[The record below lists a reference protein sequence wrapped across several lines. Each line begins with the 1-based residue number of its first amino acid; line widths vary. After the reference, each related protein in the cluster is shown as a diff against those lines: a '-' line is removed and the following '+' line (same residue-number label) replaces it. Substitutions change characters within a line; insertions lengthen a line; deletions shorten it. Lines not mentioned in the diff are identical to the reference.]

1 MYTDYLLVGHCLYSE
16 RVSFAQLVLL
26 GEGKGAK
33 CLGGRDGA
41 FVDVGIAAEMRSLI
55 SSSCFSVGFICFPL
69 FRGEIFAAC
78 DVGRNKNGFCL

>member
-16 RVSFAQLVLL
+16 RVSFAQLVLF

-41 FVDVGIAAEMRSLI
+41 FVDVGIFL
-55 SSSCFSVGFICFPL
+55 
-69 FRGEIFAAC
+69 
-78 DVGRNKNGFCL
+78 